1 MKNTI
6 ITNISE
12 LFCPH
17 NCISCGKIGGILCE
31 RCKNDI
37 IKAGYDKC
45 LKCGGVL
52 MGHHC

>member
-37 IKAGYDKC
+37 TNVTYGRC
-45 LKCGGVL
+45 LECGGML
-52 MGHHC
+52 SGNYC